1 MPESIRQSARPAPRF
16 RAPRRRR
23 AGLRGAL
30 TSLCVVCIGVLAGV
44 LSAGGTYALWGD
56 DASIMGATITSG
68 ILDLDVSGSPDSA
81 HWSKLLPGE
90 HHVQFVTVE
99 NTGNIPLALS
109 GLAAQSGGDSGSFE
123 VRLELVSGA
132 ADCSPQLS
140 GADALGNPVTLGTM
154 PAASVAR
161 LCVDVSLADSALPG
175 HEAQFSLTLTADQGS

>member
-1 MPESIRQSARPAPRF
+1 MPESIRHSARPAPRS

-30 TSLCVVCIGVLAGV
+30 TSLGVVCIGVLAGV

-56 DASIMGATITSG
+56 DASITGATITSG
-68 ILDLDVSGSPDSA
+68 ILDLDVLGTVDSA

-109 GLAAQSGGDSGSFE
+109 ALATQ
-123 VRLELVSGA
+123 V
-132 ADCSPQLS
+132 
-140 GADALGNPVTLGTM
+140 
-154 PAASVAR
+154 
-161 LCVDVSLADSALPG
+161 
-175 HEAQFSLTLTADQGS
+175 